1 MNERN
6 DERLRELLRE
16 AIGPVAVSELKR
28 DLWPQMLRKL
38 NGQTIRVPWY
48 DWALAAI
55 LAASLCVSPGSIL
68 ALVYHL

>member
-6 DERLRELLRE
+6 DERFRELLRKVI
-16 AIGPVAVSELKR
+16 APVANSELKR

-38 NGQTIRVPWY
+38 HQQAIRVPWY
-48 DWALAAI
+48 DWALAAL
-55 LAASLCVSPGSIL
+55 LAVWLYLFPEAIL

>member
-16 AIGPVAVSELKR
+16 AIGPVAQSELKR

-38 NGQTIRVPWY
+38 NGQAIRVPWY
-48 DWALAAI
+48 DWALAAL
-55 LAASLCVSPGSIL
+55 LAVSLCLFPGSIL